1 MTSHNRSEMQDHIDC
16 CWRAAALRARMGV
29 GRRVGAKA
37 GKVMGAKRLAVEGV
51 RMKVVARS
59 QLQVRGLEPVE
70 GQPLLQG
77 LELELSPPQEGRQ
90 ALCHSQGLV
99 LVLPPHW

>member
-1 MTSHNRSEMQDHIDC
+1 
-16 CWRAAALRARMGV
+16 MG
-29 GRRVGAKA
+29 VGAKA
-37 GKVMGAKRLAVEGV
+37 GEVMGAKRLAVEGV
-51 RMKVVARS
+51 RVKVVAGS
-59 QLQVRGLEPVE
+59 QRQVRGRKPLE

-77 LELELSPPQEGRQ
+77 LELELCPPQEGRQ